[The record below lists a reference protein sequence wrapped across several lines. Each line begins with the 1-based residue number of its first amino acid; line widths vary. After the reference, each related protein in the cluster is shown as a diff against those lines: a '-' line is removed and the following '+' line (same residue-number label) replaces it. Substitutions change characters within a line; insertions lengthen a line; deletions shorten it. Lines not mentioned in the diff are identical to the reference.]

1 MTLALL
7 VYLVSVIPSIGMALA
22 TTAILTCLGFGFILL
37 FSVITFSVYGDY
49 GQEHKEII
57 RAKAMQTGLR
67 NKLWIPITLVF
78 VATLIP
84 DKTTIYSM
92 IAAYAG
98 QKIAETPQAQQIGN
112 DAVDVLHELLAKAK
126 RELKE
131 GEKEEKTAK

>member
-7 VYLVSVIPSIGMALA
+7 VYLVSVIPSIGV
-22 TTAILTCLGFGFILL
+22 TIGTASVLVCLGFGLVLL
-37 FSVITFSVYGDY
+37 FSVITLSVYGEY
-49 GQEHKEII
+49 GQEHKEVI
-57 RAKAMQTGLR
+57 RAKTMQKGLT
-67 NKLWIPITLVF
+67 NKLWVPITLVF

-84 DKTTIYSM
+84 DKTTIYTM

-126 RELKE
+126 KELQEPEDKA
-131 GEKEEKTAK
+131 EK

>member
-7 VYLVSVIPSIGMALA
+7 VYLVSVIPSIGAA
-22 TTAILTCLGFGFILL
+22 IGTASVLVCLGFGLVLL
-37 FSVITFSVYGDY
+37 FSVITLSVYGEY
-49 GQEHKEII
+49 GQEHKEVI
-57 RAKAMQTGLR
+57 RAKTMQKGLT
-67 NKLWIPITLVF
+67 NKLWIPIALVF

-84 DKTTIYSM
+84 DKTTIYTM

-126 RELKE
+126 KELQE
-131 GEKEEKTAK
+131 TEEKPAK

>member
-1 MTLALL
+1 MTLAFL

-22 TTAILTCLGFGFILL
+22 ISAVLTCVGFGFALL
-37 FSVITFSVYGDY
+37 FSVVTLSVYGEY
-49 GQEHKEII
+49 GDQHKEVIL
-57 RAKAMQTGLR
+57 AKSMQTSLR

-84 DKTTIYSM
+84 DKTTIYTM

-126 RELKE
+126 RELKNE
-131 GEKEEKTAK
+131 EPKKESK

>member
-7 VYLVSVIPSIGMALA
+7 VYLVSVIPSIGMAIS
-22 TTAILTCLGFGFILL
+22 TASVLVCLGFGLVLF
-37 FSVITFSVYGDY
+37 FSVITLSVYGEY
-49 GQEHKEII
+49 GQDHKEVI
-57 RAKAMQTGLR
+57 RAKTMQKGLTS
-67 NKLWIPITLVF
+67 KLWIPITLVF

-84 DKTTIYSM
+84 DKTTIYTM

-126 RELKE
+126 RELKDD
-131 GEKEEKTAK
+131 GKEETKR

>member
-1 MTLALL
+1 MTLAFL
-7 VYLVSVIPSIGMALA
+7 VYLVSVIPSIGLALGTA
-22 TTAILTCLGFGFILL
+22 AILTCLGFGFILL

-49 GQEHKEII
+49 GSEHKEVI
-57 RAKAMQTGLR
+57 RAKSMQTGLR

-84 DKTTIYSM
+84 DKTTIYTM

-126 RELKE
+126 RELKDDA
-131 GEKEEKTAK
+131 KEEVKK

>member
-7 VYLVSVIPSIGMALA
+7 VYLVSVIPSIGMAIG
-22 TTAILTCLGFGFILL
+22 TASVLVCLGFGLVLL
-37 FSVITFSVYGDY
+37 FSVITLSVYGEY
-49 GQEHKEII
+49 GQDHKEVI
-57 RAKAMQTGLR
+57 RAKTMQKGLTS
-67 NKLWIPITLVF
+67 KLWIPITLVF

-84 DKTTIYSM
+84 DKTTIYTM

-126 RELKE
+126 KELQE
-131 GEKEEKTAK
+131 PEEKPAK